1 MVRCAPRGSH
11 IAYEPIPEHAETL
24 RVEFP
29 NVDVRQA
36 ALSDHEGETMF
47 THVLSEPGYSGFK
60 LRPLPRQMELAT
72 ITVRTARLDDDLPAG
87 FVPTLIKIDVE
98 GAEEQVIVGAMQT
111 LRRHRP
117 TVVFEHGRG
126 SAAVYGTTPERIH
139 QLLCEDAGLRIFDL
153 DGAGPYGCEE
163 FKSTPYFNFVAHP

>member
-1 MVRCAPRGSH
+1 M
-11 IAYEPIPEHAETL
+11 
-24 RVEFP
+24 
-29 NVDVRQA
+29 
-36 ALSDHEGETMF
+36 
-47 THVLSEPGYSGFK
+47 PGYSGFK

-87 FVPTLIKIDVE
+87 FVPTLSKIDVE

-126 SAAVYGTTPERIH
+126 SAAVYGTTPEQIH
-139 QLLCEDAGLRIFDL
+139 QLLFEGAGLGIDL

-163 FKSTPYFNFVAHP
+163 LNSTPYFNFVAHP